1 METYHFEAVE
11 RVNTSAADVSHQH
24 ECTGSSKVMIQ
35 SVSAAACHLIN
46 IGLRIS
52 LGRGCICSK
61 VEEVGEILVNFGEDA
76 SGPEK
81 RKCGLPTTVI
91 SLSTATT

>member
-11 RVNTSAADVSHQH
+11 RVNTSAADASHQH
-24 ECTGSSKVMIQ
+24 ECAGSSKVMIQ

-52 LGRGCICSK
+52 LGWGCICSK
-61 VEEVGEILVNFGEDA
+61 VEEVGEFSPILERTLA
-76 SGPEK
+76 A
-81 RKCGLPTTVI
+81 RKNVSADYQL
-91 SLSTATT
+91 L